1 MKQTG
6 GIIGWC
12 MRHYQ
17 ITYMLVILMIV
28 LGVYSLVVMPKQEFP
43 EFTIRQGVVVAVY
56 PGATSEQVEQ
66 QVAKPLE
73 RFLFTYKEIKKEK
86 TYSMSR
92 NGILYVMVELNDN
105 VNNKD
110 EVWSKIKLGLKDF
123 KMQLPSGVLALMAKD
138 DFGDTSAVLITLES
152 DDKTYRELQTYLE
165 KLEDQ
170 LRTLDK
176 TSNLREYGLQNE
188 QISISI
194 DPDKAS
200 AYGVDARSIMV
211 GLFAEGFTTTG
222 GSIDNGY
229 IEAPIYV
236 KKVYPSELEVAE
248 QIVYSDP
255 NGEIIR
261 LKDIATIKREYAEK
275 KKEILNNGKRCVM
288 LSMEMREGHNIV
300 KYGHEVDDVLVK
312 FKQTLPESVQVRRI
326 ADQPKVVQNSVTS
339 FLRDLLLAILV
350 VVLVMM
356 FLFPFRSAVVA
367 AVSIPISIFISLG
380 LMYLMSIPLNTV
392 TLAALIVVLGMIV
405 DNSIIV
411 VDAYLEK
418 LDQGYSRWHAAI
430 SSAKDYFWSI
440 FLATTCICIIFF
452 PLLLTMKGMTHDFIF
467 YFPFTLT
474 ITLMTSMVVAMVFI
488 PLCEFQL
495 IRKGLRSKAGE
506 KKKKF
511 NILELVERSY
521 HWVLEKTFKYPR
533 LTISLGFF
541 TVLIGIWIFSFLP
554 QKMMPY
560 ADRDQFAVEIYL
572 PTGSSLDQTEA
583 ISDSVYQI
591 LKADDRV
598 VSITQFNGMSSP
610 RFQSGYAPNLADK
623 NYAQFI
629 VNTTSNEATK
639 ELLNEYTEPLS
650 YRYPQAY
657 VRFKEL
663 EYTTVATPLEV
674 RFKGDNI
681 EDLKKSSRILREY
694 LVAVKEL
701 TWVHDNYDEPL
712 SSVEVELDPL
722 QASRLAIS
730 KAHATAELGMI
741 NDGITVGSVW
751 EGDYKLPIHLESKV
765 LSITDKMDG
774 IKDQY
779 ITSGVLGT
787 RVPLSQVA
795 KVKPAWHEGQIVRR
809 NGVRCLTVQAL
820 YKKGSYVSDVQ
831 KKIEQVMETKVKKL
845 LPKGVTYSYGGDKEF
860 DAEVMNPMM
869 SGLLISV
876 VIIFFFLV

>member
-1 MKQTG
+1 
-6 GIIGWC
+6 
-12 MRHYQ
+12 
-17 ITYMLVILMIV
+17 
-28 LGVYSLVVMPKQEFP
+28 
-43 EFTIRQGVVVAVY
+43 
-56 PGATSEQVEQ
+56 
-66 QVAKPLE
+66 
-73 RFLFTYKEIKKEK
+73 
-86 TYSMSR
+86 
-92 NGILYVMVELNDN
+92 
-105 VNNKD
+105 
-110 EVWSKIKLGLKDF
+110 
-123 KMQLPSGVLALMAKD
+123 
-138 DFGDTSAVLITLES
+138 
-152 DDKTYRELQTYLE
+152 
-165 KLEDQ
+165 
-170 LRTLDK
+170 
-176 TSNLREYGLQNE
+176 
-188 QISISI
+188 
-194 DPDKAS
+194 
-200 AYGVDARSIMV
+200 
-211 GLFAEGFTTTG
+211 
-222 GSIDNGY
+222 
-229 IEAPIYV
+229 
-236 KKVYPSELEVAE
+236 
-248 QIVYSDP
+248 
-255 NGEIIR
+255 
-261 LKDIATIKREYAEK
+261 
-275 KKEILNNGKRCVM
+275 
-288 LSMEMREGHNIV
+288 
-300 KYGHEVDDVLVK
+300 
-312 FKQTLPESVQVRRI
+312 
-326 ADQPKVVQNSVTS
+326 
-339 FLRDLLLAILV
+339 
-350 VVLVMM
+350 
-356 FLFPFRSAVVA
+356 
-367 AVSIPISIFISLG
+367 
-380 LMYLMSIPLNTV
+380 
-392 TLAALIVVLGMIV
+392 
-405 DNSIIV
+405 
-411 VDAYLEK
+411 
-418 LDQGYSRWHAAI
+418 
-430 SSAKDYFWSI
+430 
-440 FLATTCICIIFF
+440 
-452 PLLLTMKGMTHDFIF
+452 
-467 YFPFTLT
+467 
-474 ITLMTSMVVAMVFI
+474 
-488 PLCEFQL
+488 
-495 IRKGLRSKAGE
+495 LRSKAGE

-511 NILELVERSY
+511 NILDLVERSY

-533 LTISLGFF
+533 LTIFLGFF

-583 ISDSVYQI
+583 VSDSVYQI

-629 VNTTSNEATK
+629 VNTTSNKATK

-681 EDLKKSSRILREY
+681 EDLKKSSRILREH

-701 TWVHDNYDEPL
+701 SWVHDNYGEPL
-712 SSVEVELDPL
+712 SSIEVELDPL

-774 IKDQY
+774 VKDQY

-795 KVKPAWHEGQIVRR
+795 QVKASWHEGQIVRR

-820 YKKGSYVSDVQ
+820 YKKGSYVSDAQ
-831 KKIEQVMETKVKKL
+831 KKIEQVMETQVKKL

-876 VIIFFFLV
+876 VIIFFFLVFMYKKIGLAMAALSSLALCVFGSALGLLTFNMAFSVTCVLGIISLMGSIVRNTIVMFDHAQDLRLNKKKSAREAAYDAGKRRMMPIFLTSATTAMGVVPMILGKSSLWMPMGCVIFVGMIVSMILTVTVLPVLYWQIFNHK